1 MENKV
6 CIYVECAKGLEK
18 SGVGRAARHQER
30 VLDLMGIP
38 YTRNIHDDFTI
49 LHVNTVFLRSYF
61 VAKKAK
67 KQGKPVIYHA
77 HSTVEDFRNSYI
89 GTNLIAPLFGWWI
102 KKCYRLGDRILT
114 PTPYSRQL
122 LLNYGLTNPIV
133 PISNGIDLQFFERNE
148 KAGMDFRTAYGFR
161 PDDKIV
167 VSVGL
172 YLERKGILDF
182 VELAKRM
189 PDVHF
194 VWCGYSD
201 LWTVPAKV
209 RKAVRTD
216 LPNLHFIGFVP
227 QAVLRGAY
235 STASVFFFP
244 THEET
249 EGIVLLEALASRTPV
264 LVRDIPIYS
273 EWLTDGVNCYKASTV
288 DEMQQKL
295 DAIINRRLPDLTEAG
310 YAIAEKRDVH
320 KVGELLAEQYR
331 LALEQVKERQEKK
344 QSTASK

>member
-1 MENKV
+1 M
-6 CIYVECAKGLEK
+6 
-18 SGVGRAARHQER
+18 
-30 VLDLMGIP
+30 
-38 YTRNIHDDFTI
+38 
-49 LHVNTVFLRSYF
+49 
-61 VAKKAK
+61 
-67 KQGKPVIYHA
+67 
-77 HSTVEDFRNSYI
+77 
-89 GTNLIAPLFGWWI
+89 
-102 KKCYRLGDRILT
+102 
-114 PTPYSRQL
+114 TPYSRQL

-235 STASVFFFP
+235 SAASVFFFP

-273 EWLTDGVNCYKASTV
+273 EWLIDGVNCYKASTV

-295 DAIINRRLPDLTEAG
+295 DAIINRRLPDLTEVG
-310 YAIAEKRDVH
+310 YAIAEERDVH

-344 QSTASK
+344 QSTGSK